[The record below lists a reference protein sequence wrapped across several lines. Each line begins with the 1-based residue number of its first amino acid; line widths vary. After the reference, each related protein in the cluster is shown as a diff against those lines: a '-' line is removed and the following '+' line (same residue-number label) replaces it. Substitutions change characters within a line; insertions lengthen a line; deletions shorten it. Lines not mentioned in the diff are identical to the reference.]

1 MRTVGVVDVTIR
13 GGTIADATVCGSIV
27 YDAFRKI
34 SDAHSFPPDF
44 PAPEAAVGL
53 LTWILSNP
61 EFYSAIAEV
70 NGRVVGSNFLYEAN
84 PIAGVGP
91 ITIDPNLQDKSVGRR
106 LMKAVLDRAAEKNFP
121 GVRLVQAAYHMRSLS
136 LYTKLGFVVREPL
149 VCMQGSALGIDVPGY
164 AVRAATE
171 ADLDV
176 CNSIC
181 RGAHGHDRAGEL
193 SGAIKDGTAIV
204 VESEGRATGYATLI
218 GFFGHAVSETNS
230 GLKALI
236 GATKEFA
243 GPGFLLPMRNH
254 DLFRWCLERGL
265 RGVQPMTL
273 MSRGLYNEPG
283 ATPFLPS
290 ILY

>member
-1 MRTVGVVDVTIR
+1 MNVTIR
-13 GGTIADATVCGSIV
+13 SGTIDDATACGSIV
-27 YDAFRKI
+27 YEAFKRI
-34 SDAHSFPPDF
+34 SDAHNFPPDF
-44 PAPEAAVGL
+44 PTPEAAIGV
-53 LTWILSNP
+53 LTSILSSP
-61 EFYSAIAEV
+61 AFYSAIAEAD
-70 NGRVVGSNFLYEAN
+70 GRVVGSNFLYEAN

-91 ITIDPNLQDKSVGRR
+91 ITIDCNLQNKSIGRR
-106 LMKAVLDRAAEKNFP
+106 LMEAVLERATQKNFA
-121 GVRLVQAAYHMRSLS
+121 GVRLLQAGYHMRSLA

-149 VCMQGSALGIDVPGY
+149 VCVQGRALGIDVPGY

-181 RGAHGHDRAGEL
+181 RAAHGHDRAAEL
-193 SGAIKDGTAIV
+193 SGAIKQGTATV
-204 VESEGRATGYATLI
+204 VESEGRVTGYATLI

-236 GATKEFA
+236 GAAKEFS

-254 DLFRWCLERGL
+254 DLFRWCLQRGL

-273 MSRGLYNEPG
+273 MSRGLYNEPV
-283 ATPFLPS
+283 TPFLPS